1 MNKILIVYDSVYGN
15 TRQIAQ
21 AIHQAFV
28 AKTEAGLMNIQEAK
42 TDDLTSCSL
51 LILGSPTQKFSSMPA
66 VKTLL
71 NRVPSNGLQGIR
83 AAAFDT
89 RIAVSDINSSVGRF
103 FVGRFGY
110 AAESMAKMLV
120 KKGAELIV
128 PPEGFLVQ
136 GTEGP
141 IKADELT
148 RAGEWGEKIIGLL

>member
-1 MNKILIVYDSVYGN
+1 MNNVMIVYDSVYGN

-21 AIHQAFV
+21 AIFQAVV
-28 AKTEAGLMNIQEAK
+28 AKTEAELLNIQETK
-42 TDDLTSCSL
+42 TEYLISCGL
-51 LILGSPTQKFSSMPA
+51 LIIGSPTQKFSSMPA
-66 VKTLL
+66 VKNVL
-71 NRVPSNGLQGIR
+71 NAIPAHGLQGVR
-83 AAAFDT
+83 AAVFDT
-89 RIAVSDINSSVGRF
+89 RIALSDINSAVGRF

-110 AAESMAKMLV
+110 AAESMAKILV

-141 IKADELT
+141 LKTDELV